1 MLPASYQV
9 PAAIIFVV
17 GGALACFLG
26 YRIFR
31 IVLAIYGFILGALAA
46 TSVMA
51 PVDTTA
57 TLLTAVVGGLVGAAV
72 LYFAYFIGV
81 AFAGAALAALL
92 VHIAWRHYF
101 GGEPN
106 ALAIVAACIAGALA
120 SVSLQRYVIVLSTA
134 FGGAWTLVVG
144 ALTLLGQPAA
154 ADAATKGD
162 VWLAYPLN
170 PAPGHT
176 WTLVAWLVIG
186 AAGTLVQMRTPER
199 RKR

>member
-17 GGALACFLG
+17 GGVLACFLG

-31 IVLAIYGFILGALAA
+31 IVLAIYGFILGALVA
-46 TSVMA
+46 TSVVA
-51 PVDTTA
+51 PVETTA
-57 TLLTAVVGGLVGAAV
+57 TLITAVVGGAVGAAV

-92 VHIAWRHYF
+92 VHLAWRHF
-101 GGEPN
+101 WGGEPH
-106 ALAIVAACIAGALA
+106 ALAIVAGCVAGALA
-120 SVSLQRYVIVLSTA
+120 SVSLQRYVIILSTA

-144 ALTLLGQPAA
+144 ALALMGQPAA
-154 ADAATKGD
+154 AEAAVAGN

-176 WTLVAWLVIG
+176 WTLVAWLVVG
-186 AAGTLVQMRTPER
+186 AVGTLVQLRTPQK